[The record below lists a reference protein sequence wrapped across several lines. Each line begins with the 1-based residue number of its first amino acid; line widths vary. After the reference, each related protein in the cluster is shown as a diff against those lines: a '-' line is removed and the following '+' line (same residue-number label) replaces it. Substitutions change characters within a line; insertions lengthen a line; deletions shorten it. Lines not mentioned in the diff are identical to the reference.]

1 MKENKFLIV
10 VCGFVLTT
18 LMACEHNVSM
28 ETTVYPDGQLDK
40 QITLEVDEKVK
51 NPDHEFKRYI
61 DSTQFLSW
69 NRVDSARSFQLKPSE
84 GKKHITY
91 RKHFSSAAEANQHL
105 AAPNDTLF
113 RVTSSFEKKFRW
125 FFTYIT
131 YSDTYRT
138 INRLGFPHTDYFTD
152 EDFLFINRLPAE
164 GKPISPADSLYLKLL
179 NEKITD
185 HYGNRVFFEAYFN
198 LLLEQVNKRLPNSG
212 HAEKLI
218 ATKQGLYQIVL
229 NDKDLEDNF
238 IQFFA
243 DSLDIPLRLDSLP
256 DYVKAKNE
264 LEQKINFVSSA
275 YDGKYTHAIHMP
287 WTIINT
293 NADSVSGNSAYWAP
307 PAVKFLLHDYN
318 LSVEARKT
326 NYWAIAL
333 TAMAMFGVG
342 WLLRRRA

>member
-1 MKENKFLIV
+1 MKVNTVSIWL
-10 VCGFVLTT
+10 CSLTLCVLA
-18 LMACEHNVSM
+18 ACEHRVAM
-28 ETTVYPDGQLDK
+28 ETTVHPDGRLDK
-40 QITLEVDEKVK
+40 QITLQVDEKDK
-51 NPDHEFKRYI
+51 NPDSGFSRYI
-61 DSTQFLSW
+61 DSTQFISW
-69 NRVDSARSFQLKPSE
+69 NRVDSARSFQLKPAE
-84 GKKHITY
+84 GKKYISY
-91 RKHFSSAAEANQHL
+91 QKHFSSAAEANEHL

-131 YSDTYRT
+131 YSDTYHA
-138 INRLGFPHTDYFTD
+138 INRLGFSHTDYFTD

-198 LLLEQVNKRLPNSG
+198 LLLKQVNKRLPNSG

-218 ATKQGLYQIVL
+218 AAKQGLYQIVL

-243 DSLDIPLRLDSLP
+243 DSLKIPLRLDSLP
-256 DYVKAKNE
+256 DYVNAKKE

-275 YDGKYTHAIHMP
+275 YDGKYIHAIHMP
-287 WTIINT
+287 WKIVST
-293 NADSVSGNSAYWAP
+293 NADSVAGNSAYWSP
-307 PAVKFLLHDYN
+307 PAIKFLLNDYT
-318 LSVEARKT
+318 LIAEARKT
-326 NYWAIAL
+326 NYWAIGL
-333 TAMAMFGVG
+333 TLVAIIGGA
-342 WLLRRRA
+342 WLLRKR